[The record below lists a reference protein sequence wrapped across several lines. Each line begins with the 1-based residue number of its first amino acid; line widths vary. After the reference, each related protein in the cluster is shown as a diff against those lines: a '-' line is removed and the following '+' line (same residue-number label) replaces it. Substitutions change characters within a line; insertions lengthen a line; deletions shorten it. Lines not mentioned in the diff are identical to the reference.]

1 MAGGLS
7 IWLDGTLVARVEQGR
22 NGRLH
27 LQYTDEARARFGLGT
42 PLLSLDLPIVDQAFP
57 HARTRA
63 FLDGLLPE
71 GDTRATI
78 AAGFNLIAHDT
89 FGLLRE
95 LGRDCAGALIVLPDE
110 SLPPALA
117 TTTTAEPLSDVELDE
132 LVRGLRSR
140 PLGVGGRVRLSL
152 AGVQEKLLLT
162 KMPDGSWGRPVDG
175 TPSTHILKP
184 AHAAY
189 PNTVENE
196 VFCMRVAKYVGISV
210 AEIDI
215 MHVGGRKLI
224 VIERFDRAVDASGT
238 VTRIHQEDM
247 CQALGIPPVKKYQED
262 GGPSLR
268 QVASVLSSAT
278 ARSSV
283 ETLLRAVTFNAA
295 LGNADAHG
303 KNFSLL
309 HLPDKSLRLAP
320 LYDLMSTL
328 AYRSE
333 GLTEHMSMYVD
344 SVQRIDRVTSDRIVA
359 EATVWGL
366 SRSIATEVVAD
377 LLARLPE
384 AVRRAS
390 EEVEDLPVSLLPTY
404 EIQLARLVE
413 TQPVAQ

>member
-1 MAGGLS
+1 MAEGLS

-22 NGRLH
+22 NERLRLH
-27 LQYTDEARARFGLGT
+27 YTDDARARFGLGT
-42 PLLSLDLPIVDQAFP
+42 PLLSLDLPIVEQAFP
-57 HARTRA
+57 NARTRA

-78 AAGFNLIAHDT
+78 AAQFNLVASDT

-110 SLPPALA
+110 SPPPALA
-117 TTTTAEPLSDVELDE
+117 TTSTAEPLSGTELDE
-132 LVRGLRSR
+132 LVRVLRSR

-196 VFCMRVAKYVGISV
+196 AFCMRVAKYVGLPV
-210 AEIDI
+210 AEVDL

-238 VTRIHQEDM
+238 VTRVHQEDM
-247 CQALGIPPVKKYQED
+247 CQALGIPPGKKYQED

-268 QVASVLSSAT
+268 QVAGVLSSAT
-278 ARSSV
+278 ERSSI
-283 ETLLRAVTFNAA
+283 ETLLRAVTLNVA

-309 HLPDKSLRLAP
+309 HLPDQSLRLAP

-328 AYRSE
+328 AYRSG
-333 GLTEHMSMYVD
+333 GLTEQMSMYVD

-359 EATVWGL
+359 EATTWGL
-366 SRSIATEVVAD
+366 SRSFATEVVAD

-390 EEVEDLPVSLLPTY
+390 EEVQDVPPALLPAY
-404 EIQLARLVE
+404 EMQLARLAE
-413 TQPVAQ
+413 APLAAP

>member
-1 MAGGLS
+1 MAEGLS
-7 IWLDGTLVARVEQGR
+7 IWLYGVLVARIEQGS
-22 NGRLH
+22 NGRLR
-27 LQYTDEARARFGLGT
+27 LLYTDEARARFGLGA
-42 PLLSLDLPIVDQAFP
+42 PLLSLDLPIIEQAFP
-57 HARTRA
+57 NARTRA

-78 AAGFNLIAHDT
+78 AAQFNLVASDT

-95 LGRDCAGALIVLPDE
+95 LGRDCAGALIVLPDD
-110 SLPPALA
+110 SPPPMLA
-117 TTTTAEPLSDVELDE
+117 TTSTAERLSDAELDE

-196 VFCMRVAKYVGISV
+196 AFCMRVAKYAGLQV
-210 AEIDI
+210 AEVDL
-215 MHVGGRKLI
+215 MEVGGRKLI
-224 VIERFDRAVDASGT
+224 VIERFDRTVDADGT
-238 VTRIHQEDM
+238 VIRVHQEDM
-247 CQALGIPPVKKYQED
+247 CQALGIPPAKKYQED

-268 QVASVLSSAT
+268 QIAGVLGSAT
-278 ARSSV
+278 QRSSL
-283 ETLLRAVTFNAA
+283 ETLLRAVTLNVA

-309 HLPDKSLRLAP
+309 HLQDLSLRFAP

-328 AYRSE
+328 AYRDE
-333 GLTEHMSMYVD
+333 GVTDHMSMYVD
-344 SVQRIDRVTSDRIVA
+344 AVQRIDRVTSDRIIA
-359 EATVWGL
+359 EAVAWGL
-366 SRSIATEVVAD
+366 SRSRAIEVVAD
-377 LLARLPE
+377 LLGGLPE
-384 AVRRAS
+384 AVGRAS
-390 EEVEDLPVSLLPTY
+390 EEIDGLPPDLLPRY
-404 EIQLARLVE
+404 EMQLARLVE
-413 TQPVAQ
+413 TVPAAP

>member
-1 MAGGLS
+1 MTERLS
-7 IWLDGTLVARVEQGR
+7 IWLYGVLVARIEQGS
-22 NGRLH
+22 NGRLR
-27 LQYTDEARARFGLGT
+27 LLYTDEARARFGLGA
-42 PLLSLDLPIVDQAFP
+42 PLLSLDLPIIEQAFP
-57 HARTRA
+57 NARTRA

-71 GDTRATI
+71 SDARATI
-78 AAGFNLIAHDT
+78 AAEFNLVANDT
-89 FGLLRE
+89 FGLLSE

-110 SLPPALA
+110 SPPPELA
-117 TTTTAEPLSDVELDE
+117 TTSTAEPLSDAELDE

-175 TPSTHILKP
+175 TPSTHIVKP
-184 AHAAY
+184 AHAAH

-196 VFCMRVAKYVGISV
+196 AFCMRVAKYAGLPV
-210 AEIDI
+210 AE
-215 MHVGGRKLI
+215 VGLIEVGRRKLI
-224 VIERFDRAVDASGT
+224 VIERFDRTVDAEGA
-238 VTRIHQEDM
+238 VTRVHQEDM
-247 CQALGIPPVKKYQED
+247 CQALGIPPAKKYQED

-268 QVASVLSSAT
+268 QVAGVLGSAT
-278 ARSSV
+278 QRSSL
-283 ETLLRAVTFNAA
+283 ETLLRAVTFNVA

-309 HLPDKSLRLAP
+309 HLQDLSLRLAP

-328 AYRSE
+328 AYRDQ
-333 GLTEHMSMYVD
+333 GVTEHMSMYVD

-359 EATVWGL
+359 EATAWGL
-366 SRSIATEVVAD
+366 SRSFAIEIVGD

-390 EEVEDLPVSLLPTY
+390 EEVEDLPSALLPAY
-404 EIQLARLVE
+404 EMQLARLIE
-413 TQPVAQ
+413 TLPVAP

>member
-7 IWLDGTLVARVEQGR
+7 IWLYGTLVARIEQGS
-22 NGRLH
+22 NGRLR
-27 LQYTDEARARFGLGT
+27 LQYTDEARSRFGLGT
-42 PLLSLDLPIVDQAFP
+42 PLLSLNLPIIDQAFP
-57 HARTRA
+57 NARTRA

-78 AAGFNLIAHDT
+78 AAEFNLVANDT

-110 SLPPALA
+110 SPPPALG
-117 TTTTAEPLSDVELDE
+117 TTSTAEPLSDPELDE

-152 AGVQEKLLLT
+152 AGIQEKLLLT
-162 KMPDGSWGRPVDG
+162 KMPDGSWGRPVDS

-196 VFCMRVAKYVGISV
+196 VFCMRVAKYAGLPV
-210 AEIDI
+210 AEVDLIQ
-215 MHVGGRKLI
+215 VGGKKLI
-224 VIERFDRAVDASGT
+224 VIERFDRAVDAQGT
-238 VTRIHQEDM
+238 VSRVHQEDM
-247 CQALGIPPVKKYQED
+247 CQALGIPPKNKYQED

-268 QVASVLSSAT
+268 QVAGVLGSAT
-278 ARSSV
+278 ERSSL
-283 ETLLRAVTFNAA
+283 ETLLRAATLNVA

-309 HLPDKSLRLAP
+309 HLRDLSLRFAP

-328 AYRSE
+328 AYRAE
-333 GLTEHMSMYVD
+333 GVTEHMSMYVD
-344 SVQRIDRVTSDRIVA
+344 SVQRIDRVTSDRLVA
-359 EATVWGL
+359 ESAAWGL
-366 SRSIATEVVAD
+366 SRSRAIEVVAD

-384 AVRRAS
+384 AVGRAKK
-390 EEVEDLPVSLLPTY
+390 EIDGLPPALLPAY
-404 EIQLARLVE
+404 E
-413 TQPVAQ
+413 TQMERLIQSLPAAP